1 MKEQTENN
9 SNMDMKNFLCP
20 LRRLSPTAP
29 ANSPTAKTAV
39 GSDTLTR
46 SGYAR
51 SDHENQSTALP
62 WSFDSSLF
70 YLHSGDVVPRMH
82 IILYKNRCYVA
93 CAD

>member
-1 MKEQTENN
+1 MRPDT
-9 SNMDMKNFLCP
+9 DNFLFP
-20 LRRLSPTAP
+20 LRRLSPPPP
-29 ANSPTAKTAV
+29 ANSPPAKPAV

-51 SDHENQSTALP
+51 FDHENQSTALP
-62 WSFDSSLF
+62 WRFDSSLF

-93 CAD
+93 CRK

>member
-20 LRRLSPTAP
+20 LHRLSPTAS
-29 ANSPTAKTAV
+29 ANSAAKTAA
-39 GSDTLTR
+39 SDTLTR

-93 CAD
+93 CRK